1 MDEGWDALRS
11 TPRELDR
18 SRYREVPGSMPAK
31 QPCRTG
37 FSPREAEAILTGR
50 GVREDEARRLVDLAL
65 TAHAEEVVTSWSRW
79 VARHG
84 FLDEMEKLPPA
95 DLAELKRR
103 EAWGDLLR
111 DVALVTIDPVSA
123 LQSPQIRSSLSE
135 RATRLN
141 RGDASHPAVFVLER
155 LHGLPSGLAEAA
167 TLRSVTVPPWAFAA
181 LAVFVAACAILA
193 LGSLVSL
200 LSGGGLAAVRVLLG
214 TALFGSFFAFA
225 FRHLWRD
232 RQRRERAWR
241 DRLDAWRAGRDQVG
255 SPPR

>member
-1 MDEGWDALRS
+1 MDAGWHALKR
-11 TPRELDR
+11 TPRKLDR
-18 SRYREVPGSMPAK
+18 SRYRDVPGSMPAK

-37 FSPREAEAILTGR
+37 FSPREAEVTLTASGLPQ
-50 GVREDEARRLVDLAL
+50 GEARRLVDDAL
-65 TAHAEEVVTSWSRW
+65 SEHAEEVVRSWSCW

-84 FLDEMEKLPPA
+84 FLDEMEKLSPA

-111 DVALVTIDPVSA
+111 DVALVTVDPVNA
-123 LQSPQIRSSLSE
+123 LQSPQIRSSLSG

-155 LHGLPSGLAEAA
+155 LHGLPASLAEAA
-167 TLRSVTVPPWAFAA
+167 TLRSVTVPAWAFAA
-181 LAVFVAACAILA
+181 LAAFVAACAILA

-200 LSGGGLAAVRVLLG
+200 LSGGGLAAVRVLLA
-214 TALFGSFFAFA
+214 TSLFGAFFAFA
-225 FRHLWRD
+225 LRHLWRD
-232 RQRRERAWR
+232 RHRRERAWR
-241 DRLDAWRAGRDQVG
+241 DRLDAWRADRGRSG